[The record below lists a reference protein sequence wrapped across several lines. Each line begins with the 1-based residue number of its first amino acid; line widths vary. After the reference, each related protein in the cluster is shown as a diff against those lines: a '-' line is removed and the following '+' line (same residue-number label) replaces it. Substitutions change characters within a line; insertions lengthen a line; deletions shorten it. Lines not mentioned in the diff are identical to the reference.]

1 MQSSLGRYVVIAKRW
16 AWLVILGVVICG
28 GLTFIVSKLMHPV
41 YTASAILMLD
51 VSGGS
56 SPAENTTAAL
66 TLQTS
71 FSPLVTNAK
80 VLEPVA
86 SKYGM
91 TLAQL
96 NSMVKVTPVS
106 NTVNIE
112 VDVSAGDPNTA
123 ANIAN
128 AIGSSFQQY
137 MNNLEGGTVQ
147 VNIVQAVPP
156 ANPSRPQPTQD
167 AMFGALAG
175 LGLSIALIVLFEWI
189 DDRLAGPED
198 VRTLLSLDPLTVIP
212 ELSAQQRT
220 KNAEDTP
227 ALAEGCRILCA
238 NLNMAQAIHP
248 FKMVMVTSALAGE
261 GKSTIAANIASF
273 LAMSGKR
280 VLLVDADM
288 RHPVLDQ
295 HFQLDNRKGLSSA
308 FLEPWPQV
316 QMELDGKPTEIPSL
330 RVLTTG
336 VLPSN
341 PPELLQSHLAHQ
353 LFNHFRNAQQF
364 DYIIFDTP
372 PLLPVAD
379 AQILA
384 AYIQTT
390 VLVVDASKTSR
401 KMLRQARQTLSR
413 TSTRVIGVAI
423 NKSPWPGY
431 GDIQDY
437 LSNVQQRPRADIAVS
452 TPPPNMMQPVRRANE
467 VINTAIMPTSN
478 NNSKR

>member
-1 MQSSLGRYVVIAKRW
+1 MQSSLGRYAVIAKRW

-41 YTASAILMLD
+41 YTATSVLLVQ
-51 VSGGS
+51 VSSGS

-80 VLEPVA
+80 VMEPVA

-96 NSMVKVTPVS
+96 NSMVKVTPES
-106 NTVNIE
+106 NTVNID
-112 VDVSAGDPNTA
+112 VAVSAGDPNTA

-137 MNNLEGGTVQ
+137 MNTLEGGTVQ
-147 VNIVQAVPP
+147 VIIVQAVPP
-156 ANPSRPQPTQD
+156 TSPSRPQPLQN

-175 LGLSIALIVLFEWI
+175 LGLSIALIVLFEWM
-189 DDRLAGPED
+189 DDRLTGPDD
-198 VRTLLSLDPLTVIP
+198 VRTLLSLDSLTVIP
-212 ELSAQQRT
+212 ELSAQQRS

-248 FKMVMVTSALAGE
+248 FKMVMVTSSLAGE

-316 QMELDGKPTEIPSL
+316 QMELDGKPTEIQSL

-401 KMLRQARQTLSR
+401 KVLRQARQTLSR

-437 LSNVQQRPRADIAVS
+437 LSNIQQRPRADIAVS

-467 VINTAIMPTSN
+467 VINTAIMPSSN

>member
-1 MQSSLGRYVVIAKRW
+1 MQSSLSRYIVIAKRW

-28 GLTFIVSKLMHPV
+28 GTTFIVSKLLHPV
-41 YTASAILMLD
+41 YKATADIIVSAGAGSSPYESATASLTVLPTYSNLLTNVQVLTPIAHKYGLTVTQLTAMMKVTPQSNTQIITLD
-51 VSGGS
+51 VS
-56 SPAENTTAAL
+56 AN
-66 TLQTS
+66 
-71 FSPLVTNAK
+71 
-80 VLEPVA
+80 
-86 SKYGM
+86 
-91 TLAQL
+91 
-96 NSMVKVTPVS
+96 
-106 NTVNIE
+106 
-112 VDVSAGDPNTA
+112 DPNLA

-128 AIGSSFQQY
+128 DIGQRFAQFANTQLGSS
-137 MNNLEGGTVQ
+137 VQ
-147 VNIVQAVPP
+147 IQVLPAAPP
-156 ANPSRPQPTQD
+156 TLPDRPKPAQD
-167 AMFGALAG
+167 TMFGALAG

-189 DDRLAGPED
+189 DDRLTGPED
-198 VRTLLSLDPLTVIP
+198 VRSLLSLDPLTIIP
-212 ELSAQQRT
+212 ELSAKQRT
-220 KNAEDTP
+220 RNAEETP

-238 NLNMAQAIHP
+238 NLNMAQATHA

-280 VLLVDADM
+280 VLLVDADL

-308 FLEPWPQV
+308 FLEMWSQV
-316 QMELDGKPTEIPSL
+316 QMDLDGKPTEIPSL

-353 LFNHFRNAQQF
+353 LFNHFRNAQQY

-379 AQILA
+379 SQILA

-390 VLVVDASKTSR
+390 ILVVDASKTSR
-401 KMLRQARQTLSR
+401 KALRQARQILSR
-413 TSTRVIGVAI
+413 TSTRVLGVAI
-423 NKSPWPGY
+423 NKSQWPGY
-431 GDIQDY
+431 GDLQDY

-452 TPPPNMMQPVRRANE
+452 TPPSMPQSPRRANE
-467 VINTAIMPTSN
+467 VINTAIMPSSH
-478 NNSKR
+478 NNSNR

>member
-1 MQSSLGRYVVIAKRW
+1 MQSSLGRYAVIVKRW
-16 AWLVILGVVICG
+16 AWLVLLGVVICG

-41 YTASAILMLD
+41 YTAEATLSLNAA
-51 VSGGS
+51 SGS
-56 SPAENTTAAL
+56 SPYEGTMAAISL
-66 TLQTS
+66 APAYAPQ
-71 FSPLVTNAK
+71 VTNQK

-86 SKYGM
+86 SKYGL
-91 TLAQL
+91 TITQL
-96 NSMVKVTPVS
+96 LSMVKVTAVS
-106 NTVNIE
+106 NLPNIT

-128 AIGSSFQQY
+128 AIGSSFQNY
-137 MNNLEGGTVQ
+137 MATDLGGTLQ
-147 VNIVQAVPP
+147 VTIFQASPP
-156 ANPSRPQPTQD
+156 ISPTRPQPTQN

-175 LGLSIALIVLFEWI
+175 LGLSMALVVLFEWV
-189 DDRLAGPED
+189 DDRLTGPDD
-198 VRTLLSLDPLTVIP
+198 VRVLLSLDPLTVIP

-316 QMELDGKPTEIPSL
+316 QMELDGKPTEIQSL

-384 AYIQTT
+384 AYVQTT

-401 KMLRQARQTLSR
+401 KVLRQARQTLSR

-452 TPPPNMMQPVRRANE
+452 TPNNMMQPVRRANE

>member
-1 MQSSLGRYVVIAKRW
+1 MQSLLARYAVIAKRW

-41 YTASAILMLD
+41 YTATTILMLN
-51 VSGGS
+51 VSSGS
-56 SPAENTTAAL
+56 SPYEGATAAL

-71 FSPLVTNAK
+71 VSPLVTNAN
-80 VLEPVA
+80 VLKPVA
-86 SKYGM
+86 SKYGL
-91 TLAQL
+91 TITQL
-96 NSMVKVTPVS
+96 ESMVQAKPQS
-106 NTVNIE
+106 NSVNIQ

-128 AIGSSFQQY
+128 AIASSFQQY
-137 MNNLEGGTVQ
+137 MNTLYGGTMQ
-147 VNIVQAVPP
+147 VYIVQASPP
-156 ANPSRPQPTQD
+156 AGPSRPQSLQN

-175 LGLSIALIVLFEWI
+175 LGLSIALVVLFEWI
-189 DDRLAGPED
+189 DDRLTGPDD

-379 AQILA
+379 AQVLA

-401 KMLRQARQTLSR
+401 KVLRQARQTLSR

-437 LSNVQQRPRADIAVS
+437 LSGVQQRPRADIAVS

>member
-1 MQSSLGRYVVIAKRW
+1 
-16 AWLVILGVVICG
+16 
-28 GLTFIVSKLMHPV
+28 
-41 YTASAILMLD
+41 
-51 VSGGS
+51 
-56 SPAENTTAAL
+56 
-66 TLQTS
+66 
-71 FSPLVTNAK
+71 
-80 VLEPVA
+80 
-86 SKYGM
+86 
-91 TLAQL
+91 
-96 NSMVKVTPVS
+96 
-106 NTVNIE
+106 
-112 VDVSAGDPNTA
+112 
-123 ANIAN
+123 
-128 AIGSSFQQY
+128 
-137 MNNLEGGTVQ
+137 
-147 VNIVQAVPP
+147 
-156 ANPSRPQPTQD
+156 
-167 AMFGALAG
+167 MFGALAG
-175 LGLSIALIVLFEWI
+175 LGLSIALVVLFEWI
-189 DDRLAGPED
+189 DDRLTGPDD

-248 FKMVMVTSALAGE
+248 FKMVMVTSALASE

-379 AQILA
+379 AQVLA

-401 KMLRQARQTLSR
+401 KVLRQARQTLSR

-437 LSNVQQRPRADIAVS
+437 LSGVQQRPRADIAVS